1 MQIKS
6 LFIDNYLCLQ
16 NFKIEFNTV
25 NGGSST
31 ILIGQNGS
39 GKSTFIR
46 ALINIM
52 MSFDSASIAENI
64 EYDYKIEYEYAQKN
78 IRIEKKWHV
87 HNVYVDGQ
95 LFPGS
100 IRTIKEKLI
109 ANNIRLFPQRII
121 SFYSGSNK
129 TFYEEIKKN
138 DIQYTKK
145 CRQIIQDYFKKSR
158 NGEKLKK
165 EDLPKRKYIYC
176 DESFVPIYLCA
187 VLAGRESYEKERLR
201 EQCKLLRIDRIVASL
216 NIEFF
221 DSIVSDLRDYELD
234 HLEQEWKY
242 REEEWQRHKYEMARH
257 GYDRDTNE
265 FEWEHRE
272 YKRAYREYKK
282 KRIEYQMRYFKEV
295 LLSFI
300 EYLDRR
306 LVPVFENC
314 RITPRNSK
322 EIFVE
327 IYNIESS
334 GVESNSLLDVFEKIK
349 ILYKAEYQVYVC
361 AENKSEAIKDSNLS
375 EGQRQLIK
383 ILGMLGV
390 CKNED
395 CLVLMDEPDA
405 FMNPRW
411 GYNIKEK
418 IDRILE
424 KAINTQAIITT
435 QNPLLINGVS
445 KDYIRIFEIDKK
457 SGSTKVLEPYADTEG
472 MGIDGL
478 LQSEYYGL
486 RTSYDKDTT
495 DDFLRQQELYE
506 KLINKEINEEEK
518 KELRELTKKIASM
531 PISTNTIDF
540 LYGDF
545 IREYR
550 KTSYYKKEY
559 LSFEETQKKNEM
571 IKKIIAEL
579 YKGKHEIH

>member
-1 MQIKS
+1 MQIKN

-16 NFKIEFNTV
+16 NFKIRFNTV

-78 IRIEKKWHV
+78 IRIEKEGRL
-87 HNVYVDGQ
+87 HNVNVDGQ
-95 LFPGS
+95 LYSGM
-100 IRTIKEKLI
+100 IKTVKDNLFMDS
-109 ANNIRLFPQRII
+109 IRLFPQRII

-145 CRQIIQDYFKKSR
+145 CRQIIQEYFQKGRK
-158 NGEKLKK
+158 GEKIKK

-176 DESFVPIYLCA
+176 DETFVPIYLCSI
-187 VLAGRESYEKERLR
+187 LAGQESYEKERLR
-201 EQCKLLRIDRIVASL
+201 EQCKLSGIDRIVASL
-216 NIEFF
+216 NVEFF
-221 DSIVSDLRDYELD
+221 DSIVGEIHNYELD
-234 HLEQEWKY
+234 NLEQEWKY
-242 REEEWQRHKYEMARH
+242 REEKWQRYEYEMVHH
-257 GYDRDTNE
+257 GYDRNPNE
-265 FEWEHRE
+265 LEWGRRA
-272 YKRAYREYKK
+272 YKRDYREYKK
-282 KRIEYQMRYFKEV
+282 RRIEYQMRYFKDV

-300 EYLDRR
+300 EYLDSR
-306 LVPVFENC
+306 LVPIFRNC
-314 RITPRNSK
+314 RITPKNSK

-390 CKNED
+390 CKSED
-395 CLVLMDEPDA
+395 CLVLMDEPDT

-424 KAINTQAIITT
+424 KSINTQAIITT

-445 KDYIRIFEIDKK
+445 KDFIRIFERNHKTGFTEII
-457 SGSTKVLEPYADTEG
+457 EPDTSTEG

-486 RTSYDKDTT
+486 PTVLDSETKKKMD
-495 DDFLRQQELYE
+495 E
-506 KLINKEINEEEK
+506 KHDLLVKRKEIGLTEKEKDDLKNLTEELENMTFSRSIPSDSYYEEFVAAMHKIYKEK
-518 KELRELTKKIASM
+518 VMIELTK
-531 PISTNTIDF
+531 
-540 LYGDF
+540 
-545 IREYR
+545 
-550 KTSYYKKEY
+550 
-559 LSFEETQKKNEM
+559 EE
-571 IKKIIAEL
+571 IAERNA
-579 YKGKHEIH
+579 KAEEIVRRLLEK